1 MRYFQNP
8 DFEQANYE
16 FIEFWVLNPFMARP
30 DGIEHI
36 PDEEGEIVFQLG
48 NVSED
53 ILKDDILFFEN
64 ALPTDNQPFPIK
76 PTVYGR
82 TTTSIPLVNGFDL
95 QEGKQPVS
103 YTHL

>member
-1 MRYFQNP
+1 
-8 DFEQANYE
+8 
-16 FIEFWVLNPFMARP
+16 MARP

-76 PTVYGR
+76 PLSLIHIY
-82 TTTSIPLVNGFDL
+82 
-95 QEGKQPVS
+95 
-103 YTHL
+103 